1 MSEPVAELPRNDDVQ
16 TRLRIMQMDCPT
28 EETLLRKKLA
38 KLPAVSNLEFNLIQ
52 RVLTV
57 THTPQALEPVLQAVR
72 SLGFDPEPIDKA
84 MQPEGSCCSG
94 REAENTGGSCCSP
107 APVTFGELQTQQVTA
122 DGVRTSI
129 RIMQMDCPVE
139 EGMIRKKLDGMSAV
153 KELDFNLMQRV
164 LTVVHAPD
172 TLEPVLA
179 AIRSLGFEP
188 ELPDS
193 NGRHAVTEEKKK
205 HWWPLAL
212 AGVAAIAAEAM
223 HWAGMPEWLEAALA
237 LAAVAAC
244 GLSTYKKGW
253 IALRNGNLNI
263 NALMSIAVTGALA
276 LGQWPEAAMV
286 MVLFT
291 IAELIEAKSL
301 DRARNA
307 IGSLMKLTPETA
319 TVQQPDGSWK
329 ETEAR

>member
-1 MSEPVAELPRNDDVQ
+1 M
-16 TRLRIMQMDCPT
+16 
-28 EETLLRKKLA
+28 
-38 KLPAVSNLEFNLIQ
+38 
-52 RVLTV
+52 

-193 NGRHAVTEEKKK
+193 NGRHAVTEEKKNTGGRSRLPVWRQSPPK
-205 HWWPLAL
+205 PCT
-212 AGVAAIAAEAM
+212 GR
-223 HWAGMPEWLEAALA
+223 
-237 LAAVAAC
+237 AC
-244 GLSTYKKGW
+244 
-253 IALRNGNLNI
+253 RNGWKRLLLWLPLRPV
-263 NALMSIAVTGALA
+263 ACPRTKKAGL
-276 LGQWPEAAMV
+276 
-286 MVLFT
+286 LF
-291 IAELIEAKSL
+291 A
-301 DRARNA
+301 
-307 IGSLMKLTPETA
+307 TA
-319 TVQQPDGSWK
+319 T
-329 ETEAR
+329 